1 MGPLSGFVAGSS
13 SWSSRPPA
21 FARQVAR
28 SHGISFGSVLLC
40 PPFRGPGGPLRGYG
54 LVRSR
59 RPDQLLASCP
69 RSRGLRGCGLL
80 RSRCPD
86 QLLAS
91 CPRSRGL
98 RGCGLLRSRCPDQLL
113 ASCPRSRGLRGCSLV
128 RSRRP
133 DRLLASCPG
142 SRGLRGYD
150 LVRSRRLEHGV
161 EHAEQLPGHRHDG
174 PLLLTGASRGDLRSA
189 ERRGLETLTERRRR
203 GAKTAQR
210 LLFDTAGPSSTGESG
225 TCTSWFGRW
234 SPDPAVRP
242 TGGLQ
247 VTRQR
252 SGTGRPAVAED
263 GRVRGP
269 VPEPAQSIREER
281 KHATTATLQHGRLE
295 LPGTATFLV
304 EALASSPWVAVLP
317 DTLPGADS
325 KRCQKEEVGEI
336 EPVRHH
342 PRPWM
347 PEPDLEGG
355 AREHLGTDE
364 DDQPDE
370 QTSGQDTRLPLVG
383 HDPVGFRCHFPC
395 TPFSLPRPDRRR
407 SMSSQGLYQHP

>member
-1 MGPLSGFVAGSS
+1 MSPLSRNPRDATIQFRGNRRWGRCRGSLRG
-13 SWSSRPPA
+13 RPHGRHVHPPSLDRWLA
-21 FARQVAR
+21 LT
-28 SHGISFGSVLLC
+28 GISFGSVLLC

-59 RPDQLLASCP
+59 
-69 RSRGLRGCGLL
+69 
-80 RSRCPD
+80 CPD

-91 CPRSRGL
+91 CRG
-98 RGCGLLRSRCPDQLL
+98 G
-113 ASCPRSRGLRGCSLV
+113 
-128 RSRRP
+128 
-133 DRLLASCPG
+133 
-142 SRGLRGYD
+142 RGLRGYD

-189 ERRGLETLTERRRR
+189 ERRGLETLAERRQRRGLETLTERRRR

-210 LLFDTAGPSSTGESG
+210 LLFDTARPSSTGESG
-225 TCTSWFGRW
+225 TCTSWFGHG

-317 DTLPGADS
+317 DTLPGADC